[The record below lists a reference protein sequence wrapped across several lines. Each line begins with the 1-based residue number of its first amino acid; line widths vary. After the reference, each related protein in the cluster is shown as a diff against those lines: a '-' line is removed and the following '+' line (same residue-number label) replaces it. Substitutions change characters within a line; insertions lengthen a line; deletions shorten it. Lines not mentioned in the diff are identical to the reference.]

1 MFLSSRLKT
10 SKQFTSK
17 LAQIYQSKT
26 STSVQTDNL
35 KMDDKKTWS
44 DIERAVYRS
53 RLQQYQFSSFVP
65 SHFTFYKN
73 ILIFLGIPP
82 LGDTYTNENTLVYVD
97 VEGGVWEHM
106 EIQKPIGDEEN
117 MNASSTHLYLSSKIN
132 LEVLVHVHMSGQGKV
147 IKQKR
152 IIVKM
157 VINSFCEYLTYENV
171 LSWVSSWDHSQRF
184 SPL

>member
-1 MFLSSRLKT
+1 
-10 SKQFTSK
+10 
-17 LAQIYQSKT
+17 
-26 STSVQTDNL
+26 
-35 KMDDKKTWS
+35 MDDKKTWS

-117 MNASSTHLYLSSKIN
+117 MNASSTHLYLSSKIFP
-132 LEVLVHVHMSGQGKV
+132 LKSILKYWSMYICQVEVK
-147 IKQKR
+147 
-152 IIVKM
+152 
-157 VINSFCEYLTYENV
+157 
-171 LSWVSSWDHSQRF
+171 LSNKKGS
-184 SPL
+184 